1 MLTRLSEHVMW
12 RRVAGAAALALA
24 LAIVA
29 APGVAAAQ
37 PEQA

>member
-12 RRVAGAAALALA
+12 RRAAGAAVLALA

-29 APGVAAAQ
+29 APVVTAA
-37 PEQA
+37 